1 MRTKSVWGA
10 GVLAALAALM
20 ALSPGRAY
28 AQPQGVM
35 EYAPPSVPLP
45 YPLYST
51 HPEVGGFFVDGGFL
65 LFHQTNP
72 MQDQQVAY
80 RGFIVSSPTVLDP
93 VNGARL
99 LNVTDPATGNVA
111 FQGQFIGS
119 RALALDTNQITGPY
133 SFQPGFDVALGWK
146 FQDGSALTVDFA
158 WLSEAQYR
166 AVATLVNTPIQSF
179 GNQQQDTFLTSFVFN
194 FPTDFAGPQNK
205 ITVPNPDVIPPLI
218 PAPGAVFGIWNGSS
232 VQTLVLWQRFQQLQ
246 ATYRKP
252 FYETECYRA
261 SYLIGPRYTW
271 LEDKFRWMTTDLDV
285 TGQSFDNWVGVYNNI
300 IDNRMYG
307 FHVGLQQEWYLGR
320 GFAAML
326 TCQGAAFLDVVKER
340 VDYELQ
346 SRFGPENK
354 RSRTLWRAVPEI
366 EVTPSIAWYPLEGIQ
381 LNLGWS
387 LMAFFNTVASPRPID
402 FNYSALDP
410 NLDNITRWFTGFTG
424 SIAFIF

>member
-51 HPEVGGFFVDGGFL
+51 HPEVGGFFFDAGFL
-65 LFHQTNP
+65 LMHQTNP
-72 MQDQQVAY
+72 MQDQQVAF
-80 RGFIVSSPTVLDP
+80 RGFIVSSPQVPSP
-93 VNGARL
+93 VNPARL
-99 LNVTDPATGNVA
+99 LDITDQTGAVA
-111 FQGQFIGS
+111 FQGEFIGS

-133 SFQPGFDVALGWK
+133 SFQPGFDIALGWK

-166 AVATLVNTPIQSF
+166 AVATLVNTPTQSF
-179 GNQQQDTFLTSFVFN
+179 GNLQQDTFLTSPVFN
-194 FPTDFAGPQNK
+194 YPADFAGPLNK
-205 ITVPNPDVIPPLI
+205 INVPNPDIIPALI
-218 PAPGAVFGIWNGSS
+218 PAPGAVFGIWNGASI
-232 VQTLVLWQRFQQLQ
+232 QTIVLWQRYEQLQ

-252 FYETECYRA
+252 FYETDCYRA
-261 SYLIGPRYTW
+261 SYLVGPRYTW
-271 LEDKFRWMTTDLDV
+271 IEDKFRWLTTDLDAF
-285 TGQSFDNWVGVYNNI
+285 GQSSDIYVGVYNNI

-307 FHVGLQQEWYLGR
+307 AHVGLQQEWYMGR

-326 TCQGAAFLDVVKER
+326 TTQGSLFLDVVRER
-340 VDYELQ
+340 VDYELG

-354 RSRTLWRAVPEI
+354 RSRTLWRAVPEV
-366 EVTPSIAWYPLEGIQ
+366 EVTPSVMWYPLEGIQ
-381 LNLGWS
+381 LNFGWNF
-387 LMAFFNTVASPRPID
+387 MAFFNTVASPQPID

-410 NLDNITRWFTGFTG
+410 GLKDISRFFTGFTG